1 MAEVE
6 NQSEGV
12 RPGDQ
17 SEKLYNKIKEI
28 YGDELDNYRLLM
40 RMETYIEIWN
50 ICLLLNF
57 RFRIKVI

>member
-17 SEKLYNKIKEI
+17 SEKLYNKVKES
-28 YGDELDNYRLLM
+28 NM
-40 RMETYIEIWN
+40 KKMH
-50 ICLLLNF
+50 
-57 RFRIKVI
+57 

>member
-17 SEKLYNKIKEI
+17 SEKLYNKIKVI
-28 YGDELDNYRLLM
+28 K
-40 RMETYIEIWN
+40 
-50 ICLLLNF
+50 NF
-57 RFRIKVI
+57 VIK